1 MADFWKIPE
10 LNHWW
15 LPNDEGY
22 PDIVREIREWTTER
36 VTDARDTFRESVR
49 DLKAVFGNMSLE
61 DCSSAGSSPGA
72 SSTLNAGQSPSASQ
86 SQEAHHHHASPE

>member
-15 LPNDEGY
+15 LPDDEGY
-22 PDIVREIREWTTER
+22 PPIVREIREWTAER

-61 DCSSAGSSPGA
+61 DCSSAGSSPSA
-72 SSTLNAGQSPSASQ
+72 NSSTFYSGQSPGNSQ
-86 SQEAHHHHASPE
+86 SPEAHHHSTPE